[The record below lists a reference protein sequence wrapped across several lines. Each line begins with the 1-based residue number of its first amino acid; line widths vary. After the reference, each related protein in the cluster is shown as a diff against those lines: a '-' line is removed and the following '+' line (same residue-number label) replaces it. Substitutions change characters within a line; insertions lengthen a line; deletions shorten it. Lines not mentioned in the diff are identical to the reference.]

1 MACPSRYEKFT
12 IWRFQLNYVPL
23 CLDYQHIIIM
33 AKYNVKELKELEAAY
48 RSTVSPQKM
57 DELQEQIMNI
67 VVMQK
72 KYRDKDYSARK
83 LANDLGT
90 NTRYIAAVVTT
101 RFHMNYSQFVN
112 KHRIDEAMSILTDKR
127 YLKLTMDEVSDM
139 VGFANRQSF
148 YASFYRFT
156 GITPRQYRLNMMKAH
171 PTMFGKKIA

>member
-1 MACPSRYEKFT
+1 MTCPSRYEKFT

-33 AKYNVKELKELEAAY
+33 AKYNVQELKELEAAY
-48 RSTVSPQKM
+48 RSTVSPKKM